1 MQQSVPVRHRLLI
14 AASLV
19 ASVAYLPLSAQ
30 AEDAAREIPMPPV
43 NEQVWQGVPPLQDA
57 GQDYAIRDAIVA
69 AGPDAIWLLKHT
81 VSLSDPFTEGRVPG
95 SRGIDIAAEYIEF
108 YLRREGLE
116 PLFESGSTPDPG
128 GAEAGMALSY
138 LQNFEVRGNIR
149 TEHAALRA
157 GGREAEVGEHFQP
170 LGFSANARAE
180 GEMVFVGYA
189 IESGPDGYS
198 SFGDDDDLTGKIVVM
213 LRFEPMDEGGNSL
226 WSTGRGWSGAAGFQ
240 GKLQS
245 VGNRGAAGVIIV
257 NPPGVSDPR
266 GRVLA
271 SPGGTGGG
279 FGLEF
284 PVVMVTP
291 DFAEEFLPAEV
302 VGGRSLMELRR
313 AADLGEVGTIPLGV
327 DAELDVRLQ
336 RQMIPT
342 DNVAAVL
349 RGRGA
354 LADEYVVVGAHYDH
368 LGPGEFGSRAPE
380 QRGTIHPGAD
390 DNASGTAGVLLAARH
405 LAEVYR
411 RAPSDADLRS
421 VIFIA
426 FSGEEMGLLGARHFV
441 DEPPVPVES
450 IVAMLNMDMIGRLN
464 SGSALTVNGS
474 GTALQWDP
482 ILDEA
487 SERHGIALRKNP
499 AGSGASDHAQ
509 FYRVGIPA
517 LHFFSGLTAEY
528 HTPAD
533 TFDTLNYEGAARI
546 TRMVADVAYALA
558 TTSERLEFR
567 QTQRQ
572 ARPRVRLGVQLGDG
586 GDEPGVLLG
595 AITPGSPAAEAGMLA
610 GDRIVRIGDAQTLDA
625 MALLGALAGVN
636 PGDTVSIFFVRD
648 GEQRVTEVTFPAR

>member
-1 MQQSVPVRHRLLI
+1 MDKSAPVRHGLVI
-14 AASLV
+14 AALV
-19 ASVAYLPLSAQ
+19 FASAACLPLPAL
-30 AEDAAREIPMPPV
+30 AEDAAREIPMPQV
-43 NEQVWQGVPPLQDA
+43 IDRVWQGVPPLED
-57 GQDYAIRDAIVA
+57 GGTDYAIRDAIVA
-69 AGPDAIWLLKHT
+69 AGPDATRLLKHI
-81 VSLSDPFTEGRVPG
+81 VSLSDPFTEGRLPG

-108 YLRREGLE
+108 YFRREGLE
-116 PLFESGSTPDPG
+116 PLFDSGSMPELG
-128 GAEAGMALSY
+128 GAEAGAALSY
-138 LQNFEVRGNIR
+138 LQNFEVRGNVR
-149 TEHAALRA
+149 TEHAEFRA
-157 GGREAEVGEHFQP
+157 ERRVAEVGEHFQP
-170 LGFSANARAE
+170 LGFSANATAT

-189 IESGPDGYS
+189 IENGPDGYS
-198 SFGDDDDLTGKIVVM
+198 SFGDEDDLSGKIAVM
-213 LRFEPMDEGGNSL
+213 FRFEPMDEEGVSL
-226 WSTGRGWSGAAGFQ
+226 WGTGRGWSGAAGFQ
-240 GKLQS
+240 GKLRS
-245 VGNRGAAGVIIV
+245 VANRGAAGVIIV

-279 FGLEF
+279 FGLEI
-284 PVVMVTP
+284 PAVMVTP
-291 DFAEEFLPAEV
+291 DFAAEFLPAEA

-313 AADLGEVGTIPLGV
+313 AADLGEIGTVALGV
-327 DAELDVRLQ
+327 DAALDVRLQ
-336 RQMIPT
+336 RQMTPT
-342 DNVAAVL
+342 DNVAGVL

-368 LGPGEFGSRAPE
+368 LGPGEFGSRAPA
-380 QRGTIHPGAD
+380 QRGTVHPGAD
-390 DNASGTAGVLLAARH
+390 DNASGTAGVLLAAKH

-421 VIFIA
+421 IIFIA
-426 FSGEEMGLLGARHFV
+426 FSAEEMGLLGARHFV

-464 SGSALTVNGS
+464 PGAALTVNGT
-474 GTALQWDP
+474 GTAPQWDS

-487 SERHGIALRKNP
+487 SERHGIGLRKNP
-499 AGSGASDHAQ
+499 AGSGSSDHAQ
-509 FYRVGIPA
+509 FYRVEVPA
-517 LHFFSGLTAEY
+517 LHFFTGLTAEY

-558 TTSERLEFR
+558 TTSERPEFR

-572 ARPRVRLGVQLGDG
+572 ARPRVRLGVQLADG

-595 AITPGSPAAEAGMLA
+595 EITPGSPAAEAGFLA

-625 MALLGALAGVN
+625 AALLGALAGVN

-648 GEQRVTEVTFPAR
+648 GEERVVEVTFPAR